1 MGTQRCKLFFPF
13 FTKVFLS
20 AKLIYLFTGVAVDE
34 VWMMVL
40 SGLING
46 VMLFFGI
53 FLGSKLSAKAMK
65 REIQKVMDESNTL
78 KLLVKILGK
87 VDNALSG
94 DLEGKASLFFEKA
107 AELLGSEE
115 ARNFFR
121 NLSLLI
127 QQFTKP
133 VQPSNEPLLKLPE
146 ARRVEG

>member
-1 MGTQRCKLFFPF
+1 M
-13 FTKVFLS
+13 
-20 AKLIYLFTGVAVDE
+20 DE
-34 VWMMVL
+34 VWLTLLGAVV
-40 SGLING
+40 NG
-46 VMLFFGI
+46 VMLFLGI
-53 FLGSKLSAKAMK
+53 FWGSKFSAKAMK

-87 VDNALSG
+87 FDSALSG
-94 DLEGKASLFFEKA
+94 DLESKASLFFEEA

-133 VQPSNEPLLKLPE
+133 VQTSTEPLIKIPE
-146 ARRVEG
+146 KVVQREG

>member
-1 MGTQRCKLFFPF
+1 
-13 FTKVFLS
+13 
-20 AKLIYLFTGVAVDE
+20 VDE
-34 VWMMVL
+34 VWLTLLGAVV
-40 SGLING
+40 NG
-46 VMLFFGI
+46 VMLFLGI
-53 FLGSKLSAKAMK
+53 FWGSKLSAKAMK

-87 VDNALSG
+87 VDSALSG
-94 DLEGKASLFFEKA
+94 DLEGKASLFFEEA

-133 VQPSNEPLLKLPE
+133 VQTSTEPLIKIPE
-146 ARRVEG
+146 KVVQREG

>member
-1 MGTQRCKLFFPF
+1 
-13 FTKVFLS
+13 
-20 AKLIYLFTGVAVDE
+20 VDE
-34 VWMMVL
+34 VWLTLLGAVV
-40 SGLING
+40 NG
-46 VMLFFGI
+46 VMLFLGI
-53 FLGSKLSAKAMK
+53 FFGSKLSAKAMK

-87 VDNALSG
+87 VDSALSG
-94 DLEGKASLFFEKA
+94 DLEGKASLFFEEA

-133 VQPSNEPLLKLPE
+133 VQTSTEPLIKIPE
-146 ARRVEG
+146 KVVQREG

>member
-1 MGTQRCKLFFPF
+1 
-13 FTKVFLS
+13 
-20 AKLIYLFTGVAVDE
+20 VDE
-34 VWMMVL
+34 VWLTLLGAVV
-40 SGLING
+40 NG
-46 VMLFFGI
+46 VMLFLGI

-87 VDNALSG
+87 VDSALSG
-94 DLEGKASLFFEKA
+94 DLEGKASLFFEEA

-133 VQPSNEPLLKLPE
+133 VQTSTEPLIKIPE
-146 ARRVEG
+146 KVVQREG

>member
-1 MGTQRCKLFFPF
+1 VL
-13 FTKVFLS
+13 
-20 AKLIYLFTGVAVDE
+20 AVDE

-65 REIQKVMDESNTL
+65 RELQKVMDESNTL

-107 AELLGSEE
+107 TELLGSEE

-133 VQPSNEPLLKLPE
+133 VKPSTEPLIKIPE
-146 ARRVEG
+146 KVVQREG